1 MIDGC
6 QSQEEEEMFTSDETS
21 RDISVK
27 LKETAPELSCH
38 TCGEEIDSDEFVNDE
53 KLYCSEECMERE
65 TPSSVPVEST
75 RRRVSTYI
83 SLLINKLPSCMY
95 AWYIPS

>member
-6 QSQEEEEMFTSDETS
+6 QSQEEEEEIFTSDETS
-21 RDISVK
+21 RDIS
-27 LKETAPELSCH
+27 LKPEESASELSCH
-38 TCGEEIDSDEFVNDE
+38 TCGEEIDSDEFVNDK

-65 TPSSVPVEST
+65 TPSSVTVEST

-83 SLLINKLPSCMY
+83 SLLINKLSSCMY
-95 AWYIPS
+95 A